1 MRRTNALIAAIFLVA
16 LIPAAAE
23 EESTIV
29 SWDTLAQVS
38 VTRQKDRFVA
48 QFSKQILALD
58 KREVKLKGFMMPLE
72 RGLAQK
78 HFLLTMEPPDGDF
91 CMPGNAEQFAEVLAK
106 EPVKVP
112 SDAIVVSGTFSLVQD
127 DSGGLL
133 YRLTDAVIAN
143 K

>member
-23 EESTIV
+23 EESTLV

-48 QFSKQILALD
+48 QFSRQILALD

-112 SDAIVVSGTFSLVQD
+112 SDAIVVSGTFSLVED

-133 YRLTDAVIAN
+133 YRLTDAVIVN

>member
-1 MRRTNALIAAIFLVA
+1 MRQANALIAAILLVA
-16 LIPAAAE
+16 RIPAGAE
-23 EESTIV
+23 ESAVV

-48 QFSKQILALD
+48 QFSEQVVALD
-58 KREVKLKGFMMPLE
+58 NREVKLKGFMLPLE

-91 CMPGNAEQFAEVLAK
+91 CVPGNAEQFAEVLAK

-127 DSGGLL
+127 NSGGLL
-133 YRLTDAVIAN
+133 YRLTDAVIVN